1 MIPAMSVPGFVLEDL
16 EQLQLEV
23 PPEVLLMLSQ
33 YLDRLLEAN
42 QRMNLTAIRERDAA
56 WRRMIIDSMT
66 ILPWLD
72 ALSED
77 SRVADVGSGGGLP
90 GMVVAICR
98 GDLKVS
104 LIEATGKKASF
115 LRETAE
121 SLALPHVQV
130 CHDRAESIGHQPQ
143 HRGQYDV
150 VMSRAVGHLSP
161 VLEWSMPLLK
171 EGGSVL
177 AMKGPKVEQELAACG
192 DALAQL
198 GAGEVEVYDAY
209 PESFDNN
216 LLVVQVVKDRAT
228 PQAFPREP
236 GVAKRQHL

>member
-1 MIPAMSVPGFVLEDL
+1 MPIPDFVYEEL
-16 EQLQLEV
+16 QQLELEA
-23 PPEVLLMLSQ
+23 PIEVLTALSQ
-33 YLDRLLEAN
+33 YLDRLLKAN
-42 QRMNLTAIRERDAA
+42 QRMNLTAIREHDAA

-72 ALSED
+72 ALPQD

-104 LIEATGKKASF
+104 LIEATGKKAAF

-121 SLALPHVQV
+121 ALELPHVEV
-130 CHDRAESIGHQPQ
+130 LKDRAEFVGHQPQ
-143 HRGQYDV
+143 HRGQYDA

-171 EGGSVL
+171 EGGSAL
-177 AMKGPKVEQELAACG
+177 AMKGPKVEQELAECG
-192 DALAQL
+192 DALVQL

-209 PESFDNN
+209 PQSFEKN
-216 LLVVQVVKDRAT
+216 LLVVKIVKERAT
-228 PQAFPREP
+228 PQTFPREP
-236 GVAKRQHL
+236 GMAKRQPL